1 MLMVSQASVFLE
13 SAIGRLVI
21 MVSDVIKLFLVVLI
35 SDVILRKLATEGEC
49 CKYVIM
55 FDLVAVHHVI
65 DLSNL
70 SYLLQCDL

>member
-1 MLMVSQASVFLE
+1 MLMVSRASVFLE

-49 CKYVIM
+49 CKSV
-55 FDLVAVHHVI
+55 
-65 DLSNL
+65 
-70 SYLLQCDL
+70 QKW

>member
-1 MLMVSQASVFLE
+1 MRPKVNAASLCKN
-13 SAIGRLVI
+13 GRTTSFSGWFGL
-21 MVSDVIKLFLVVLI
+21 
-35 SDVILRKLATEGEC
+35 GETAHLH
-49 CKYVIM
+49 VIM